1 MINKTLLNWIN
12 TESNLHLWVV
22 ISSVY
27 LLFSRDAG
35 VFDPWPGLPTH
46 PISSLSRQEE
56 NTASHSKSGLLFRTE
71 VECTV
76 VLKVP
81 SGALSQS
88 QKSRAPFTHPWRLVL
103 TCPLSLQ
110 GLGLRDELASRGY
123 KEEKR
128 GSHGAE
134 EFQEQKEGRSKQRQQ
149 VFTASH
155 RAADP
160 ASQNGMLYGPTWS
173 KMRQGKMTDRIL
185 DWLPSAFVPRKAEVE
200 EWGWKLKP
208 KRYSW
213 PACNRHWATSIFFF
227 FNSKKIVG
235 LWYKELALGFRSKQV
250 KLNVQDLLK
259 EILGFSPLLGNP
271 C

>member
-71 VECTV
+71 VECNV

-88 QKSRAPFTHPWRLVL
+88 QKSRAPFMHPRRLVL

-134 EFQEQKEGRSKQRQQ
+134 EFQEQKEGRSSKDSRCSQLLTEPLIQLLRTECFMGQPDHEEEDK
-149 VFTASH
+149 ASWLTGSWLDLH
-155 RAADP
+155 LALSPGRLRCKIV
-160 ASQNGMLYGPTWS
+160 SQNYRQTFPATWLEALS
-173 KMRQGKMTDRIL
+173 HL
-185 DWLPSAFVPRKAEVE
+185 VE
-200 EWGWKLKP
+200 
-208 KRYSW
+208 
-213 PACNRHWATSIFFF
+213 
-227 FNSKKIVG
+227 
-235 LWYKELALGFRSKQV
+235 
-250 KLNVQDLLK
+250 
-259 EILGFSPLLGNP
+259 
-271 C
+271 